1 MNIGEAVGIEREV
14 LLITVTIHCS
24 NVHRNDHFFKLERHK
39 NFKQKIIY
47 GRMFSE
53 VGELRDR
60 SFGKEWHVHL
70 AIGEC
75 GQELF
80 LPKSSKWQMNVV
92 DEHLV
97 PGKVTQEKVED
108 PLDLS
113 AVCSHSVAQE
123 ELYRPLEAPEDAE
136 SESEQCTKEEDT

>member
-1 MNIGEAVGIEREV
+1 
-14 LLITVTIHCS
+14 
-24 NVHRNDHFFKLERHK
+24 
-39 NFKQKIIY
+39 
-47 GRMFSE
+47 
-53 VGELRDR
+53 
-60 SFGKEWHVHL
+60 
-70 AIGEC
+70 
-75 GQELF
+75 
-80 LPKSSKWQMNVV
+80 MNVV

-108 PLDLS
+108 PLDLR